1 MKLNKFYGGVM
12 KKADL
17 VNELAK
23 FTRTKKEAAM
33 TMEIFLGI
41 IKKALKKRDKV
52 FISGFGTFSIVKRK
66 ARKGRNPKTGEAI
79 KIAARVMSKFKPA
92 KAFKEALQ

>member
-1 MKLNKFYGGVM
+1 M

-33 TMEIFLGI
+33 TIEIFLNL
-41 IKKALKKRDKV
+41 IKKALKKRDKI

-66 ARKGRNPKTGEAI
+66 ARKGRNPKTGESI
-79 KIAARVMSKFKPA
+79 KIAARVMSRFKPA
-92 KAFKEALQ
+92 KAFKEAVK